1 MMEKIRERLIN
12 YLRRD
17 RKGVRREVLTVMV
30 DGRKYTTSEI
40 YEILKSKGYDVNL
53 RGVSAMLGL
62 MNTRLGIVRTEM
74 GEKNRYYI
82 KPEYIELVKSVLKEV
97 KM

>member
-1 MMEKIRERLIN
+1 MMEKIQDRLVN
-12 YLRRD
+12 YLKRD
-17 RKGVRREVLTVMV
+17 KKGVRREVLSIMI

-40 YEILKSKGYDVNL
+40 YEILKAKGYDVNL

-62 MNTRLGIVRTEM
+62 MNTRLGIVRTET

-82 KPEYIELVKSVLKEV
+82 KPEYIELVKSVLRDFS
-97 KM
+97 